1 MQSATLPEIIAPRP
15 PEPARS
21 GARADASESPF
32 STTLEQVHHDQ
43 ARTAK
48 PAQDDPARPSDQASK
63 PDRGTPEDA
72 PDTAKTGSPA
82 ATGDKL
88 APARPGKDDSTDQ
101 APADPTVPVILPIDP
116 ALPAI
121 PVEVAVVVAANPQP
135 LPQVLPDAVD
145 LGNALPVTTQGQ
157 GQGQGQVPL
166 PLLTPDQAPSLASTT
181 TSLTIGL
188 PPAASQAALAAQLAT
203 LAKAGKDRGP
213 ATPVATEASA
223 ATTPGT
229 SATAPADASLLA
241 TLAVTA
247 GTNAPVKDAKD
258 DKAATVTDASSVDG
272 GAAAATAAIPLPTP
286 VVNAA
291 SAPAARI
298 QASAITLGDKARKAA
313 PDSGTKTSEP
323 AAAKSGSAF
332 DSLIQQ
338 QGATTTPAAPTAP
351 VQRPLSETIAAQD
364 ALAAAGNAA
373 EKAVSQQ
380 VGKALVQTLPGGDK
394 MMVLRL
400 TPPELGT
407 VRIEVVEHQGVLSAR
422 LHAEDDGVRVA
433 LERFLPQ
440 MQRDLRAQD
449 APIQEITLSDQTQFD
464 RSFADT
470 SRQPRD
476 QDSGARSGRDD
487 GPAFTVDG
495 AARSD
500 EPNGVTRSLGGRSNA
515 RGVDAFA

>member
-15 PEPARS
+15 PEPART

-32 STTLEQVHHDQ
+32 STTLEQVHHDE
-43 ARTAK
+43 ARTAR
-48 PAQDDPARPSDQASK
+48 PAQDDAVKPSDQASK
-63 PDRGTPEDA
+63 PVRDAHDDA
-72 PDTAKTGSPA
+72 PDAAETGSPA
-82 ATGDKL
+82 ATDGKP
-88 APARPGKDDSTDQ
+88 APAKPVKADGTDQ
-101 APADPTVPVILPIDP
+101 APADPIVAVSLPTDP

-121 PVEVAVVVAANPQP
+121 PVEVTVVVADAPQP
-135 LPQVLPDAVD
+135 IPPVLPDALA
-145 LGNALPVTTQGQ
+145 LGDTLPVSTQTQGQ
-157 GQGQGQVPL
+157 FPL
-166 PLLTPDQAPSLASTT
+166 PLPKPGLAPATAAAT
-181 TSLTIGL
+181 ASLTTGL
-188 PPAASQAALAAQLAT
+188 PPAATQAAVAAQLAA
-203 LAKAGKDRGP
+203 LAHTGKDTVP
-213 ATPVATEASA
+213 ATQATTDVSA
-223 ATTPGT
+223 TTTPGT
-229 SATAPADASLLA
+229 GATAPADASLLA
-241 TLAVTA
+241 ALSAAA
-247 GTNAPVKDAKD
+247 GTIAPVKDAKE
-258 DKAATVTDASSVDG
+258 DKTATPAEVSTGDG

-291 SAPAARI
+291 SAPAAKI

-313 PDSGTKTSEP
+313 PDTGKTSSES

-332 DSLIQQ
+332 DGLVQQ
-338 QGATTTPAAPTAP
+338 QGATTAPAAPTAP

-449 APIQEITLSDQTQFD
+449 APIQEITLSDQAQFD

-470 SRQPRD
+470 SRQSRD
-476 QDSGARSGRDD
+476 QDGGARGGRDD
-487 GPAFTVDG
+487 GPAFAVDG
-495 AARSD
+495 AGRSD
-500 EPNGVTRSLGGRSNA
+500 EPIGVTRSLGGRSNA